1 MILRTL
7 DLGKVF
13 AAFTNVDFKIRDGAK
28 NEEKIEKCAL
38 IVELLLSSWSTLL
51 YFLQEK
57 ETLKNFVLSLKSKT
71 PK

>member
-1 MILRTL
+1 MILRSL

-13 AAFTNVDFKIRDGAK
+13 AVFTNVDFKMKDGVK

-57 ETLKNFVLSLKSKT
+57 ETLKNFILSLKSKT